1 MRHCYGA
8 RLCRMRELG
17 VTAAS
22 SLQLPAIRLL
32 DWLATLH
39 RVYYTHRADRL
50 LIRYSPDFRLKG
62 VYPSISVMR
71 VDALTP
77 RTREISMNSR
87 TLSCRSPASSFHTN
101 GFDRFSFA
109 ANSRCVRPAACRAS
123 TMTAMSAR
131 CLALRRCFNVLFPQE
146 MHHS

>member
-1 MRHCYGA
+1 MDDG
-8 RLCRMRELG
+8 G
-17 VTAAS
+17 IKAAS
-22 SLQLPAIRLL
+22 IIFGRSAAGRQGRQVPGSCGEIRPRGKGG
-32 DWLATLH
+32 H
-39 RVYYTHRADRL
+39 
-50 LIRYSPDFRLKG
+50 SQG

-71 VDALTP
+71 ADALTP

-101 GFDRFSFA
+101 EFDRFSFA
-109 ANSRCVRPAACRAS
+109 ANCRCVRPAACRAS

-146 MHHS
+146 MRHS